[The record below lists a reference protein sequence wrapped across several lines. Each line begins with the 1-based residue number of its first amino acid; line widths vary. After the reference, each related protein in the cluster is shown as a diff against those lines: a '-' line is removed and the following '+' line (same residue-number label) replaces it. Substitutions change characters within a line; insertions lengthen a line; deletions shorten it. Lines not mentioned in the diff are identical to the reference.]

1 MFKSFF
7 EWYFKDSIQIPSPSL
22 DEGSKRLG
30 KLLTIL
36 GVGGYWISIILL
48 IILDWNETDDID
60 YQVLFFWN
68 ENSNYDYQVQVFIFF
83 IFFFPVI
90 VGWVFYRGVR
100 FCFWVADG
108 FSKPK

>member
-36 GVGGYWISIILL
+36 GVGGYWTSIILL
-48 IILDWNETDDID
+48 IILDWNENSNID
-60 YQVLFFWN
+60 YQVL
-68 ENSNYDYQVQVFIFF
+68 VFISF